1 MKLTQKTSIW
11 LLAFTLS
18 LSATAQTK
26 GGQTKSDA
34 PRQQPRTAGAAS
46 SWQQVPVPPLHAFHP
61 QEPRRVALP
70 NGMVIFLQED
80 HELPL
85 IDGSIRIRGGRRDEP
100 AEKTGLTTIYAQA
113 WRTGG
118 TKSKSGDELDD
129 LLETRAARVETG
141 SGGDATTIGWSSLKG
156 DFDSVFAVVL
166 DLLQNPEFRQD
177 KIDLAK
183 RQISSAI
190 ARRNDNIGSIVQRE
204 AVKLAYGKDNP
215 YARTPEYST
224 VSAVSRADLLEWHK
238 RTVVSGNMIVGISG
252 DFDSAAMESKLR
264 EAFAALP
271 QGPPLPAPQIAFQP
285 PSPGIY
291 FVEKDDINQSA
302 INLLDLG
309 IERRNPDYYAL
320 EVMNQVFS
328 GGFSSRL
335 ILNLRTRMGL
345 AYSVF
350 GSVGASFDHPGI
362 VRIGIGTKSGSTA
375 AALEGLKK
383 QVEDMRQSGVTADE
397 LKIAKDAILN
407 SFIFTVDSRD
417 KVLAERLSYEFYGYP
432 PDFLERYRAGIEKV
446 TASDVDRVAK
456 KYLHPEQFSI
466 LVVGNKKDFDRDLA
480 TFGKVTTV
488 DVSIKGNPG
497 SAE

>member
-1 MKLTQKTSIW
+1 MKFTGKISIS
-11 LLAFTLS
+11 LLAFMLS

-26 GGQTKSDA
+26 NDA
-34 PRQQPRTAGAAS
+34 APQQPRTAGVAPF
-46 SWQQVPVPPLHAFHP
+46 WQQVPVPPLHAFHP

-85 IDGSIRIRGGRRDEP
+85 IDGTIRIRGGRRDEP
-100 AEKTGLTTIYAQA
+100 AEKTGMTAIYSEA

-129 LLETRAARVETG
+129 FLETRAALVETG
-141 SGGDATTIGWSSLKG
+141 ANADSTTLGWSSLKG
-156 DFDSVFAVVL
+156 DFDATFAVVL
-166 DLLQNPEFRQD
+166 DLLQHPEFRQD
-177 KIDLAK
+177 KIDLA
-183 RQISSAI
+183 RHQISSAI
-190 ARRNDNIGSIVQRE
+190 ARRNDNVGSIVQRE
-204 AVKLAYGKDNP
+204 AVKLAYGGNNP

-224 VSAVSRADLLEWHK
+224 VNAVTRDDLIAWHK
-238 RTVVSGNMIVGISG
+238 RTVISGNMIVGIAG

-271 QGPPLPAPQIAFQP
+271 QGAPLPAPQVAFQP
-285 PSPGIY
+285 AAPGIY
-291 FVEKDDINQSA
+291 FVEKDDVNQSD
-302 INLLDLG
+302 ISLLDLG

-320 EVMNQVFS
+320 EVMNEVFG

-335 ILNLRTRMGL
+335 VLNLRTRMGL

-350 GSVGASFDHPGI
+350 GSVGASYDHPGI
-362 VRIGIGTKSGSTA
+362 VRIGIGTKSGSTG
-375 AALEGLKK
+375 AALEGLRK
-383 QVEDMRQSGVTADE
+383 QVDDMKQRGVTADE
-397 LKIAKDAILN
+397 LKRAKDAILN
-407 SFIFTVDSRD
+407 SFIFTVDSRG

-446 TASDVDRVAK
+446 TAADVDRVAK
-456 KYLHPEQFSI
+456 KYLHPEQFAI
-466 LVVGNKKDFDRDLA
+466 LVVGNKKDFDRDLS

-497 SAE
+497 GAE